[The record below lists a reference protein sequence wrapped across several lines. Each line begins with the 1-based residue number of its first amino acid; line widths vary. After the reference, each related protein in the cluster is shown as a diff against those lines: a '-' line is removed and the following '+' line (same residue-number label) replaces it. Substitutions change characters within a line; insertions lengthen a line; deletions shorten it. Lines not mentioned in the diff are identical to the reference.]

1 MYFYRLRREWKA
13 TAAFSRSQPPCHVQL
28 NDVED
33 DPALHD
39 RRRSSD
45 GGRARAAGLRCDL
58 PAPGE
63 SGLLRIRAK
72 GEQAPVTVL
81 HDELP

>member
-1 MYFYRLRREWKA
+1 LAARTGSKYSRRNA
-13 TAAFSRSQPPCHVQL
+13 ILPP
-28 NDVED
+28 E
-33 DPALHD
+33 A
-39 RRRSSD
+39 
-45 GGRARAAGLRCDL
+45 
-58 PAPGE
+58 E

>member
-1 MYFYRLRREWKA
+1 MMSKTIRRCTTVDVLSTE
-13 TAAFSRSQPPCHVQL
+13 AAREPP
-28 NDVED
+28 
-33 DPALHD
+33 
-39 RRRSSD
+39 
-45 GGRARAAGLRCDL
+45 GLRCDL